1 MITPYDN
8 IRIIASE
15 KRPYLSCCARPLK
28 MSAYFQKDI
37 DTIDKKVVVT
47 QPFFLHEI
55 CNLVSEYPPNKIH
68 TDMYK
73 TKSAILIQYSAMY
86 HVFKVEVL

>member
-1 MITPYDN
+1 MI
-8 IRIIASE
+8 
-15 KRPYLSCCARPLK
+15 K
-28 MSAYFQKDI
+28 
-37 DTIDKKVVVT
+37 IDKKVVVT

-86 HVFKVEVL
+86 HVFKVEVLW